1 MRTRVLTS
9 SITFLI
15 KVSLASPRLTVG
27 LQPFISAPLNQRDK
41 SAAEIYLMHA
51 SLGSQRERDCICEGK
66 ALSLVTSYRVSQ

>member
-15 KVSLASPRLTVG
+15 KVSFASPRLTVG

-51 SLGSQRERDCICEGK
+51 SLGSQRETVFVKVKLCHLLHLTE
-66 ALSLVTSYRVSQ
+66 